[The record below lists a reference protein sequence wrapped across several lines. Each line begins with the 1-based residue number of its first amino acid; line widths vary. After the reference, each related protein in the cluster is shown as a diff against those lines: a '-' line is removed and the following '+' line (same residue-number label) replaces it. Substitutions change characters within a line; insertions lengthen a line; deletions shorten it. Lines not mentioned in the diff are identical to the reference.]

1 LGDVIMNYQD
11 EFNNIRPAWLEI
23 NLDNYEHNIKLIKGL
38 LCKKTLLTAVVKAD
52 AYGHGAVEISK
63 KALESGADR
72 LAVAVL
78 DEAEELRKSDLPK
91 IPILILGWTPKE
103 QYERVIEHNLIQT
116 VYDYQD
122 VLALNEAAEKMNR
135 KAKIHI
141 KIDTGMS
148 RLGIKPEQGIEFVK
162 KVNELSNIIIEGI
175 YTHFS
180 SADENNKEFTFQQF
194 NIFKDLISKL
204 KESGISIP
212 IKHAANSAAIIDMPE
227 LQMDMVRA
235 GIISYGLWPSNE
247 VKRKIDLKAVMSLK
261 SRLAYVKTVEEGTP
275 ISYGRT
281 YVTEKKSRVGTIP
294 LGYADGYS
302 RLLSSD
308 FEVIVKGKKVPII
321 GRICMDQFMV
331 DLSGINSVE
340 KGDVVTLLGEDN
352 GEEITADEMAEK
364 LNTINYE
371 VVSSFTKRLPRVYIK
386 E

>member
-1 LGDVIMNYQD
+1 MNYQD

>member
-1 LGDVIMNYQD
+1 MNYQD

-352 GEEITADEMAEK
+352 GEVITADEMAEK
-364 LNTINYE
+364 LSTINYE
-371 VVSSFTKRLPRVYIK
+371 IVSSFTKRLPRVYIK
-386 E
+386 K

>member
-1 LGDVIMNYQD
+1 MNYQD
-11 EFNNIRPAWLEI
+11 KFNNVRPAWLEI
-23 NLDNYEHNIKLIKGL
+23 NLDNYGHNIKLIKDL
-38 LCKKTLLTAVVKAD
+38 LYEDTLLTAVVKAD

-72 LAVAVL
+72 LAVAIL
-78 DEAEELRKSDLPK
+78 DEAEELRKSDLPD

-103 QYERVIEHNLIQT
+103 QYERVVKHNLIQT
-116 VYDYQD
+116 IYSYQNA
-122 VLALNEAAEKMNR
+122 LALNEAAEKLGR

-148 RLGIKPEQGIEFVK
+148 RIGIKPKQGLEFVK
-162 KVNELSNIIIEGI
+162 KVNGLSNLTVEGI

-180 SADENNKEFTFQQF
+180 SADEADKEFTFQQF
-194 NIFKDLISKL
+194 NLFKDLISKL
-204 KESGISIP
+204 EKNGINIP
-212 IKHAANSAAIIDMPE
+212 VKHVANSAATIDMPE

-235 GIISYGLWPSNE
+235 GIISYGLWPSKE

-261 SRLAYVKTVEEGTP
+261 SRLAHIKTVERGTP

-281 YVTEKKSRVGTIP
+281 YVTDKKSKIGTIP

-302 RLLSSD
+302 RLLSSN
-308 FEVIVKGKKVPII
+308 FEIIVNGKRVPII

-331 DLSGINSVE
+331 DLSGINSVK

-352 GEEITADEMAEK
+352 GEIITADEMAEK
-364 LNTINYE
+364 LDTINYE
-371 VVSSFTKRLPRVYIK
+371 IVSSFTKRLPRIYTENK
-386 E
+386 

>member
-1 LGDVIMNYQD
+1 MNYQD

-52 AYGHGAVEISK
+52 AYGHGAVDISK

-352 GEEITADEMAEK
+352 GEVITADEMAEK

-386 E
+386 K

>member
-52 AYGHGAVEISK
+52 AYGHGAVDISK

-386 E
+386 K